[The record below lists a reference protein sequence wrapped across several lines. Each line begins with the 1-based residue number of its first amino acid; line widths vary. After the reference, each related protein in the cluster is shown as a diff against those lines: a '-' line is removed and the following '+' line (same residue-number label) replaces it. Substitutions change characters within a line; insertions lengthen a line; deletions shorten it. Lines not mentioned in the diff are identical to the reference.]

1 MQRSFACCQF
11 ASQAAGCAQGDR
23 PLSFWLI
30 LMPDVPLFAQVF
42 PLRIHGYDQGNL
54 LDPTQAFDLLL
65 AGDGNMNLNQTFEV
79 D

>member
-1 MQRSFACCQF
+1 
-11 ASQAAGCAQGDR
+11 
-23 PLSFWLI
+23 
-30 LMPDVPLFAQVF
+30 MPDVPLFAQVF